1 MNIQEKCEQYW
12 NEPRICVEEVHAILE
27 WIHHRANENDKE
39 LERLRMDRYDNPKER
54 ERDFKDVL
62 ETLED
67 EELWTESNTLRELF
81 GLKDKEI
88 ERLRKALETVN
99 TYIAEVTDSAGQVE
113 YILLDKNTV
122 MKELQQALK
131 EGE

>member
-1 MNIQEKCEQYW
+1 
-12 NEPRICVEEVHAILE
+12 
-27 WIHHRANENDKE
+27 
-39 LERLRMDRYDNPKER
+39 MDRYDNPKER

-88 ERLRKALETVN
+88 ERLRGAVEFYAPGEKWEERLN
-99 TYIAEVTDSAGQVE
+99 PYDDGFIATK
-113 YILLDKNTV
+113 ILDDKGMV
-122 MKELQQALK
+122 AQQALK
-131 EGE
+131 EE